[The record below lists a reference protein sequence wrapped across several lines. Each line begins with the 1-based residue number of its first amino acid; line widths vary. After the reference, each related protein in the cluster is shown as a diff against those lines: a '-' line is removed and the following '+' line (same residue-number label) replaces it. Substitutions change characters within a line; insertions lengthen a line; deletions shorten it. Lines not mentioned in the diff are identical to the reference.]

1 MDTCDIMKTIVLGPP
16 GTGKTTTLLKKVDH
30 YLKETDPDKI
40 GYFAFTQKAAY
51 HARDEAIK
59 KFNLT
64 EDDLPYFRT
73 LHSLGFRKLG
83 YKKEDVMQP
92 SDYKD
97 LGKKLRFPVTYAEHQ
112 EDHGGFFTTD
122 SEYLQIIHRAKVR
135 NITIEQQYNRRE
147 HIQDL
152 ELHKLRIIDDALK
165 RYKKEYNKREYNDMI
180 LEFTKSDL
188 SPKFDVVFIDE
199 AQDLSL
205 MQWDMAKTIWNKTE
219 DTFIAGDDDQAIFKW
234 AGADVDSFI
243 ALQDQMINLPLIQSH
258 RIPMKVHQLA
268 MRIVNRIKHRIDKTW
283 HPKTSEGSLQR
294 HFNVDN
300 VDMSSGEWLVL
311 ARTKYMLK
319 EIEDVLHRKGLY
331 YETKHKRS
339 YEKDIQEAAADW
351 EHLRQGQLLTYK
363 QIEKISGYM
372 SPEHKDKK
380 LMQGMTKGS
389 FYGIDQ
395 LTKDFGLKTKE
406 VWFEAF
412 DDAGSRRIEYLR
424 KMRANGEQLNKKPRI
439 ELSTIHAAKGGE
451 CQNVVLLT
459 DLTKITLE
467 NYRKNP
473 DDENRLFYV
482 GATRT
487 KENLHIIEPK
497 RVEKAFVI

>member
-1 MDTCDIMKTIVLGPP
+1 MDICNTMKTIVLGPP
-16 GTGKTTTLLKKVDH
+16 GTGKTTTLLNKVDD
-30 YLKETDPDKI
+30 YLKETDPDKV

-73 LHSLGFRKLG
+73 LHSLAFRKLG
-83 YKKEDVMQP
+83 LKKDQVMQ
-92 SDYKD
+92 SRHYKD
-97 LGKKLRFPVTYAEHQ
+97 LGKKLGFPVSYAEHQ
-112 EDHGGFFTTD
+112 EDHGIFTSD
-122 SEYLQIIHRAKVR
+122 SEYLQIIQLAQLR
-135 NITIEQQYNRRE
+135 NITPEQQYNRRE
-147 HIQDL
+147 HTQDL
-152 ELHKLRIIDDALK
+152 ELDKLNIIYNELK
-165 RYKKEYNKREYNDMI
+165 RYKKEYNLIDFNDMI
-180 LEFTKSDL
+180 LNFIKSDL
-188 SPKFDVVFIDE
+188 SPKFDVIFIDE

-205 MQWDMAKTIWNKTE
+205 MQWDMTKTIWNKTE

-258 RIPMKVHQLA
+258 RIPIKVHQLA
-268 MRIVNRIKHRIDKTW
+268 MGIINRIKHRIDKTW
-283 HPKTSEGSLQR
+283 QPKTNEGSLHR
-294 HFNVDN
+294 HFDVDS

-311 ARTKYMLK
+311 ARTKHMLK
-319 EIEDVLHRKGLY
+319 EVEDTLYRKGLY
-331 YETKHKRS
+331 YETRHKRS
-339 YEKDIQEAAADW
+339 YEKDIQEAATDW
-351 EHLRQGQLLTYK
+351 EHLRQGQLLSYK
-363 QIEKISGYM
+363 QIEKIYGYM
-372 SPEHKDKK
+372 SPNHRDKK
-380 LMQGMTKGS
+380 LIQGMTKGS

-395 LTKDFGLKTKE
+395 LTKDFGLKTNK

-412 DDAGSRRIEYLR
+412 DDVGSKRINYLR
-424 KMRANGEQLNKKPRI
+424 KMRKNGEKLNKKPRI

-459 DLTKITLE
+459 DLTKTTLE
-467 NYRKNP
+467 TYHKNP

-497 RVEKAFVI
+497 RAEKAFIL

>member
-1 MDTCDIMKTIVLGPP
+1 LKTIVLGPP
-16 GTGKTTTLLKKVDH
+16 GTGKTTTLLNKVDD
-30 YLKETDPDKI
+30 YLKETDPDRV

-73 LHSLGFRKLG
+73 LHSLAFKKLG
-83 YKKEDVMQP
+83 LKKDQVMQP
-92 SDYKD
+92 RHYKD
-97 LGKKLRFPVTYAEHQ
+97 LGKKLGFPVTYAEHQ
-112 EDHGGFFTTD
+112 EDHGIFTSD
-122 SEYLQIIHRAKVR
+122 SEYLQIIQLAQLR
-135 NITIEQQYNRRE
+135 NITPEQQYNRRE
-147 HIQDL
+147 HTQDL
-152 ELHKLRIIDDALK
+152 ELDKLNIIYNELK
-165 RYKKEYNKREYNDMI
+165 RYKKEYNLIDFNDMI
-180 LEFTKSDL
+180 LNFIKSDL
-188 SPKFDVVFIDE
+188 SPKFDVIFIDE

-205 MQWDMAKTIWNKTE
+205 MQWDMTKTIWNKSG

-258 RIPMKVHQLA
+258 RIPIKVHQLA
-268 MRIVNRIKHRIDKTW
+268 MGIINRIKHRIDKNW
-283 HPKTSEGSLQR
+283 KPKTNEGSLHR
-294 HFNVDN
+294 HFDVDT

-311 ARTKYMLK
+311 ARTKHMLK
-319 EIEDVLHRKGLY
+319 EVEDTLYRKGLY
-331 YETKHKRS
+331 YETRHKRS
-339 YEKDIQEAAADW
+339 YEKNIQEAATDW
-351 EHLRQGQLLTYK
+351 EHLRQGQLLNYK
-363 QIEKISGYM
+363 QIEKIYGYM
-372 SPEHKDKK
+372 SPNHRDKT
-380 LMQGMTKGS
+380 LMYGMTKGS

-395 LTKDFGLKTKE
+395 LTKDFGLKTKK

-412 DDAGSRRIEYLR
+412 DDAGSRRVEYLR

-451 CQNVVLLT
+451 SQNVVLLT
-459 DLTKITLE
+459 DLTKTTLDTYE
-467 NYRKNP
+467 KNP
-473 DDENRLFYV
+473 DDENRLYYV

-497 RVEKAFVI
+497 QYNKGFII

>member
-1 MDTCDIMKTIVLGPP
+1 LKTIVLGPP
-16 GTGKTTTLLKKVDH
+16 GTGKTTTLLNKVDD

-73 LHSLGFRKLG
+73 LHSLAFRKLG
-83 YKKEDVMQP
+83 IKKDQVMQ
-92 SDYKD
+92 SRHYKD
-97 LGKKLRFPVTYAEHQ
+97 LGKKLGFPVSYAEHQ
-112 EDHGGFFTTD
+112 EDHGIFTSD
-122 SEYLQIIHRAKVR
+122 SEYLQIIQLAQLR
-135 NITIEQQYNRRE
+135 NITPEQQYNKRE
-147 HIQDL
+147 HTQDL
-152 ELHKLRIIDDALK
+152 ELDKLHIIHNELK
-165 RYKKEYNKREYNDMI
+165 RYKKEYNLIDFNDMI
-180 LEFTKSDL
+180 LNFIKSDL
-188 SPKFDVVFIDE
+188 SPKFDVIFIDE

-205 MQWDMAKTIWNKTE
+205 MQWDMTKTIWNKTE

-258 RIPMKVHQLA
+258 RIPIKVHQLA
-268 MRIVNRIKHRIDKTW
+268 MGIINKIKHRIDKTW
-283 HPKTSEGSLQR
+283 HPKTNEGSLHR
-294 HFNVDN
+294 HFDVDS

-311 ARTKYMLK
+311 ARTKYMLR
-319 EIEDVLHRKGLY
+319 EIEDVLYRKGLY
-331 YETKHKRS
+331 YETRHKRS
-339 YEKDIQEAAADW
+339 YEKDIQEAATNW
-351 EHLRQGQLLTYK
+351 EHLRQGQLLNYK
-363 QIEKISGYM
+363 QIEKIYGYM
-372 SPEHKDKK
+372 SLNHRDKT
-380 LMQGMTKGS
+380 LMYGMTKGS

-395 LTKDFGLKTKE
+395 LTKDFGLKTKK

-424 KMRANGEQLNKKPRI
+424 KMRVNGEQLNKKPRI

-451 CQNVVLLT
+451 SQNVVLLT
-459 DLTKITLE
+459 DLTKTTLDTYE
-467 NYRKNP
+467 KNP

-497 RVEKAFVI
+497 QYNKGFII

>member
-1 MDTCDIMKTIVLGPP
+1 MKTIVLGPP
-16 GTGKTTTLLKKVDH
+16 GTGKTTTLLNKVDD
-30 YLKETDPDKI
+30 YLKETDPDRI

-73 LHSLGFRKLG
+73 LHSLAFRKLG
-83 YKKEDVMQP
+83 LKKDQVMQ
-92 SDYKD
+92 SRHYKD
-97 LGKKLRFPVTYAEHQ
+97 LGKKLGFPVSYAEHQ
-112 EDHGGFFTTD
+112 EDHGIFTSD
-122 SEYLQIIHRAKVR
+122 SEYLQIIQLAQLR
-135 NITIEQQYNRRE
+135 NITPEQQYNRRE
-147 HIQDL
+147 HTQDL
-152 ELHKLRIIDDALK
+152 ELDKLHIIHNELK
-165 RYKKEYNKREYNDMI
+165 RYKKEYNLIDFNDMI
-180 LEFTKSDL
+180 LNFIKSDL
-188 SPKFDVVFIDE
+188 SPKFDVIFIDE

-205 MQWDMAKTIWNKTE
+205 MQWDMTKTIWNKSE

-258 RIPMKVHQLA
+258 RIPIKVHQLA
-268 MRIVNRIKHRIDKTW
+268 MGIINRIKHRIDKTW
-283 HPKTSEGSLQR
+283 QPKTNEGSLHR
-294 HFNVDN
+294 HFDVDS

-311 ARTKYMLK
+311 ARTKHMLK
-319 EIEDVLHRKGLY
+319 EIEDTLYRKGLY
-331 YETKHKRS
+331 YETRHKRS
-339 YEKDIQEAAADW
+339 YEKDIQEAATDW
-351 EHLRQGQLLTYK
+351 EHLRQGQLLSYR
-363 QIEKISGYM
+363 QIEKIYGYM
-372 SPEHKDKK
+372 SPNHRDKT
-380 LMQGMTKGS
+380 LMYGMTKGS

-395 LTKDFGLKTKE
+395 LTKDFGLNTKK

-451 CQNVVLLT
+451 SQNVVLLT
-459 DLTKITLE
+459 DLTKTTLDTYE
-467 NYRKNP
+467 KNP

-497 RVEKAFVI
+497 QYNKRFVI

>member
-1 MDTCDIMKTIVLGPP
+1 MKTIVLGPP
-16 GTGKTTTLLKKVDH
+16 GTGKTTTLLNKVDG
-30 YLKETDPDKI
+30 YLKKTDPDKI
-40 GYFAFTQKAAY
+40 GYFAFTQKAANE
-51 HARDEAIK
+51 ARDRAIK

-83 YKKEDVMQP
+83 YKKENVMQP

-97 LGKKLRFPVTYAEHQ
+97 LGKKLKFPVTYAEHQ
-112 EDHGGFFTTD
+112 EDHGGFFTSD
-122 SEYLQIIHRAKVR
+122 SEYLEIIHRAKVR
-135 NITIEQQYNRRE
+135 NITIEQQYNKRE

-152 ELHKLRIIDDALK
+152 ELDTLHTIFDALE
-165 RYKKEYNKREYNDMI
+165 RYKKDYNKKEYNDMI

-219 DTFIAGDDDQAIFKW
+219 DTFIAGDDDQAIFRW

-258 RIPMKVHQLA
+258 RIPIKVHQLV
-268 MRIVNRIKHRIDKTW
+268 MRIVNRIKHRINKTW
-283 HPKTSEGSLQR
+283 QPKTNEGSLHR
-294 HFNVDN
+294 HFDIDS

-311 ARTKYMLK
+311 ARTKHMLK
-319 EIEDVLHRKGLY
+319 EIEDVLYRKGLY

-339 YEKDIQEAAADW
+339 YEKDIQEAAANW
-351 EHLRQGQLLTYK
+351 EHLLKGQPLNYRQV
-363 QIEKISGYM
+363 EKISKYM
-372 SPEHKDKK
+372 SPNHWEKIKIK
-380 LMQGMTKGS
+380 GMAKGS
-389 FYGIDQ
+389 FYTLESLQ
-395 LTKDFGLKTKE
+395 SNFGLKTNK
-406 VWFEAF
+406 VWYEAL
-412 DDAGSRRIEYLR
+412 DDAGSQRINYLR
-424 KMRANGEQLNKKPRI
+424 KMRKNGEQLNKKPRI

-451 CQNVVLLT
+451 SENVVLLT
-459 DLTKITLE
+459 DLTKTTLDTYE
-467 NYRKNP
+467 KNP

-487 KENLHIIEPK
+487 KENLHIIAPK
-497 RVEKAFVI
+497 YDHKAFII